1 MSTLRSIVL
10 CGGSGT
16 RLWPL
21 SRALYP
27 KQFMDL
33 GGHTLFGDT
42 VDRAAALP
50 DSADPLVVCNEEHR
64 FYVAAALQQKGVSG
78 TILLEPKGRNTAP
91 AIALAAFAALSGGG
105 DPLLLVLPSDHV
117 LKPQDVFA
125 EAVARARACAESGR
139 IVTFGITPDAPETGF
154 GYIRRGGALPSGGYA
169 VARFVEKPDLARA
182 EAMLADGGYLWNSG
196 MFLFR
201 ASIYLEELALHAP
214 GIHAACKA
222 AWEGHHADRDFIRPD
237 ADAFLSSPADS
248 IDYAV
253 MEKTDRA
260 AVVPLTADWSDLG
273 SWEAFY
279 EAAPHDGDGNVRVGD
294 VYAEGAENC
303 YLHASNRMVAALGVS
318 DLVVVET
325 ADSVLVADRA
335 RTQDVKKIVES
346 LKKEGRGE
354 AENHPLVYRPWGSYE
369 TLARGERFQVKRIIV
384 KPGGQLSLQKHHHR
398 AEHWVVVEGTAE
410 ITVGDKVL
418 LYHEDQS
425 TYIPLKVNAA
435 GVIPIIFASCL
446 IYFPAQ
452 LAALFN
458 VGWLT
463 AVADAISTG
472 WVNWILTVLL
482 IVFFAYFYTSM
493 VFNPDD
499 TADNLKKQGGFIPG
513 VRPGRATAAYIKN
526 ALNKITLP
534 SAVFLALIAIVPSI
548 IFSFTGN
555 HLIQAFGGTSILIMV
570 GVVLDT
576 VDKLE
581 GQIKMYDYDGFF
593 K

>member
-91 AIALAAFAALSGGG
+91 AIALAAFAALGGG
-105 DPLLLVLPSDHV
+105 
-117 LKPQDVFA
+117 
-125 EAVARARACAESGR
+125 
-139 IVTFGITPDAPETGF
+139 

-214 GIHAACKA
+214 GIHAACRA

-260 AVVPLTADWSDLG
+260 AVVPLSAHWSGLG

-354 AENHPLVYRPWGSYE
+354 AESHPLVYRPWGSYE

-398 AEHWVVVEGTAE
+398 AEHWMVVEGTAE

-425 TYIPLKVNAA
+425 TYIPLGTVHRLKNP
-435 GVIPIIFASCL
+435 GMIPLVIIEIQSGSYL
-446 IYFPAQ
+446 
-452 LAALFN
+452 
-458 VGWLT
+458 GE
-463 AVADAISTG
+463 DD
-472 WVNWILTVLL
+472 
-482 IVFFAYFYTSM
+482 IVRLEDSY
-493 VFNPDD
+493 
-499 TADNLKKQGGFIPG
+499 
-513 VRPGRATAAYIKN
+513 GR
-526 ALNKITLP
+526 
-534 SAVFLALIAIVPSI
+534 
-548 IFSFTGN
+548 
-555 HLIQAFGGTSILIMV
+555 
-570 GVVLDT
+570 
-576 VDKLE
+576 
-581 GQIKMYDYDGFF
+581 
-593 K
+593 